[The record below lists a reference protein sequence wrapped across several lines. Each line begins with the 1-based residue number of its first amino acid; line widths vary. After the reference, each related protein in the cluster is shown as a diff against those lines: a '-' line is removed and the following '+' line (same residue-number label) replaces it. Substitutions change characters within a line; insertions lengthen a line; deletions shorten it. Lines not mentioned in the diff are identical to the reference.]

1 MPHQRPPS
9 LADVKLL
16 LSQYAKSRAGGSTQ
30 KLEAEFGDLLLY
42 FIRLAD
48 KAGVDLIE
56 NGIKQIERRNDTL
69 PRLLGDK
76 SR

>member
-1 MPHQRPPS
+1 MTEHRSPD
-9 LADVKLL
+9 LADVKLI
-16 LSQYAKSRAGGSTQ
+16 LSQYTASRAGGPSQ
-30 KLEAEFGDLLLY
+30 KVEAEFGDLLLY

-56 NGIKQIERRNDTL
+56 TGIKQIDRRNSSM
-69 PRLLGDK
+69 PRLVGDK